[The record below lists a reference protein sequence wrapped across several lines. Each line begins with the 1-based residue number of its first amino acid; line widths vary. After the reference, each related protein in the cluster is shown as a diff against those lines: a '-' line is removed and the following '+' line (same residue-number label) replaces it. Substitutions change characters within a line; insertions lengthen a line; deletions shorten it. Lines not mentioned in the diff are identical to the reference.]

1 MPRKIAVVAL
11 ILLVLVTGYFV
22 AAFNRVYFDYDFEK
36 FFPQDD
42 PETQYFNEYRET
54 FDSDNDFVL
63 IALLNE
69 KGIFDE
75 QFLGNVAALTDS
87 LKTARYVTQ
96 VASPTNLKQLTF
108 DPLFGAP
115 IEKPW
120 LRYNA
125 PTLYEKDSLRIYR
138 QPELNG
144 TFFSPKGK
152 AICIIVKTEN
162 YIGKT
167 QCDELSAD
175 LDRIFANYTF
185 DEVHVA
191 GRSTGQ
197 AYYVNLLEREFALFV
212 SISILLIITFLIV
225 AFRSAWGVW
234 VPLLVVLMSVVW
246 TVGLL
251 ARLNQPLG
259 IMLNILPVIIFV
271 VGVSDVVHLIT
282 RYFEELRQQKPK
294 MLALKTAFKEVGL
307 ATLLTSL
314 TTGIGFLT
322 LLTASIRPI
331 QEFGMYTAIGVVL
344 AFILAFT
351 LLPAVLVL
359 APIPKA
365 INHPANLVFWN
376 RHLRR
381 FFRFTIANRV
391 SVLVGGIAVLIV
403 SLVGVSMVK
412 SDNFLLEDLRESDPL
427 KQQFYFLEKH
437 FGGVRPFEMAVDV
450 VDPYKTVW
458 NLKVLKELEK
468 ISNYLE
474 SDYGVGAQ
482 MSVVNIV
489 KGLNQAQ
496 HNGNIDYHRLP
507 DNDDELEYLQTKLD
521 RVQKAGIL
529 KAFVTEDGKKVRFS
543 GRIADS
549 GNVAV
554 TALNHKLDS
563 FMVANI
569 DPLLLRHKIT
579 GTSQLIDLNN
589 SYLSKSMIW
598 GLLIAFGV
606 IAIIMGFLFRSL
618 RIVIIS
624 LIPNILP
631 LLMIGGIMG
640 FVGIPLKVS
649 TSIIFTIAFGIAV
662 DDTIHFMSKL
672 KLELAKG
679 KSMFYAIKRTYLST
693 GKAIVVTS
701 IILCGGFVTLIF
713 SGFLGTFY
721 IGVLISLTLL
731 FAVLADLTILP
742 VLLIFFYGNKR
753 AKKLKSKPRAQLT

>member
-1 MPRKIAVVAL
+1 MPRKIAV
-11 ILLVLVTGYFV
+11 LVLFLLAHTTAYFV
-22 AAFNRVYFDYDFEK
+22 AGFSKLYFDYDFEK

-42 PETQYFNEYRET
+42 PETQYFNEYRKT

-63 IALLNE
+63 VALLNE
-69 KGIFDE
+69 KGIFQE
-75 QFLGNVAALTDS
+75 EFLNKVATLTDS
-87 LKTARYVTQ
+87 LKNARYVTL
-96 VASPTNLKQLTF
+96 VSSPTNIKQLTF
-108 DPLFGAP
+108 DPIFGAP
-115 IEKPW
+115 LEKPW
-120 LRYNA
+120 LRYKN
-125 PTLYEKDSLRIYR
+125 PDTYNTDSLRIYR

-152 AICIIVKTEN
+152 AICILLKTEN

-175 LDRIFANYTF
+175 LDRILAQFTF

-197 AYYVNLLEREFALFV
+197 AYYVKLLEREFIIFV
-212 SISILLIITFLIV
+212 SISMVLIVLFLII

-234 VPLLVVLMSVVW
+234 VPLLVVMMAVVW
-246 TVGLL
+246 TVGVL
-251 ARLNQPLG
+251 ARLDKPLG

-294 MLALKTAFKEVGL
+294 MLALKVAFKEVGM
-307 ATLLTSL
+307 ATFLTSL

-322 LLTASIRPI
+322 LLTANIRPI
-331 QEFGMYTAIGVVL
+331 VEFGTYTAIGVLL
-344 AFILAFT
+344 AFVLAFT
-351 LLPAVLVL
+351 LLPAVLIL
-359 APIPKA
+359 APVPKA
-365 INHPANLVFWN
+365 VNHPANLVFWN
-376 RHLRR
+376 RHLRNY
-381 FFRFTIANRV
+381 FRFTLANRTAI
-391 SVLVGGIAVLIV
+391 LVAGGAVLAV
-403 SLVGVSMVK
+403 SLIGVSMVR

-427 KQQFYFLEKH
+427 KQQFYFLEEH

-450 VDPYKTVW
+450 VDPHKTVW
-458 NLKVLKELEK
+458 NLKVLEELEEV
-468 ISNYLE
+468 SDYLE
-474 SDYGVGAQ
+474 KDYGVGSQ
-482 MSVVNIV
+482 MSVVNII
-489 KGLNQAQ
+489 KSLNQAQ
-496 HNGNIDYHRLP
+496 HNGNITYYRLP
-507 DNDDELEYLQTKLD
+507 DNEDELQFLQTKLE
-521 RVQKAGIL
+521 RVQKTGVL

-554 TALNHKLDS
+554 TALNHQLDS
-563 FMVANI
+563 FMVARI
-569 DPLLLRHKIT
+569 DPELLQYKIT

-589 SYLSKSMIW
+589 SYLSKSMIY

-606 IAIIMGFLFRSL
+606 IALIMGILFRST
-618 RIVIIS
+618 RIIIIA

-631 LLMIGGIMG
+631 LLMIGALMG
-640 FVGIPLKVS
+640 FANIPLKVS

-679 KSMFYAIKRTYLST
+679 KSMLYALKRTYLST
-693 GKAIVVTS
+693 GKAIIVTS
-701 IILCGGFVTLIF
+701 IILCGGFITLIF

-731 FAVLADLTILP
+731 FAVVADLTILP
-742 VLLIFFYGNKR
+742 VMLIFFYGNRRNKGN
-753 AKKLKSKPRAQLT
+753 